1 MGVAG
6 IVAEYNPFHNGHL
19 YHLRQ
24 TKKETGC
31 DHCIAVISGNFVQRG
46 EPALFDKF
54 TRAAMAVQSGVDL
67 VLEIPPANA
76 VSSAEYFSKGAI
88 AVLTATGIV
97 DTLSFGSE
105 TGDLSSLQRVADI
118 LTQPDVKQKIQQLMK
133 TGIPV
138 WQAMEQVAKGYPSTP
153 NDILGVEYLKA
164 LRDSNIKPYAIRR
177 MGTGYHDQQTSG
189 TLPSATAIRQL
200 LSKGESAD
208 ILMPFPPPP
217 VPMASEKELEASM
230 IYALRVKT
238 PEQLKA
244 YADVSEGLENKIYD
258 ACRRFD
264 TLEEIIQ
271 EVKSKR
277 YSYTR
282 IRRILYHIFLD
293 IPSGMR
299 EKAPEFI
306 RVLAFNERG
315 QSLLAQM
322 RKTAK
327 LPVINCYS
335 QKDFIN
341 YATARLDKK
350 ENDLYALALPGKKV
364 FEGGLKAVMVT

>member
-1 MGVAG
+1 MQVVG

-19 YHLRQ
+19 YHVQQ

-31 DHCIAVISGNFVQRG
+31 EHCVAVMSGNFVQRG

-54 TRAAMAVQSGVDL
+54 TRAELAVRHGVDL

-76 VSSAEYFSKGAI
+76 VASAEYFAKGAV
-88 AVLTATGIV
+88 AVLKATGIV
-97 DTLSFGSE
+97 DALSFGSE
-105 TGDLSSLQRVADI
+105 TGDLPSLQRVADT
-118 LTQPDVKQKIQQLMK
+118 LTQPEVKQKIQNLMK

-138 WQAMEQVAKGYPSTP
+138 WQAMEQVAKEYPSTP
-153 NDILGVEYLKA
+153 NDILGIEYLKA
-164 LRDSNIKPYAIRR
+164 LQGSNITPYAIRR
-177 MGTGYHDQQTSG
+177 MGTGYHDQQISG
-189 TLPSATAIRQL
+189 NLPSATAIRQL

-208 ILMPFPPPP
+208 GLMPYPLPSA
-217 VPMASEKELEASM
+217 PMASEKELEASV

-238 PEQLKA
+238 PEQLKG
-244 YADVSEGLENKIYD
+244 YADVSEGLEHRIYD

-282 IRRILYHIFLD
+282 IRRILYNIFLD

-299 EKAPEFI
+299 KKEPEFI
-306 RVLAFNERG
+306 RVLAFHETG
-315 QSLLAQM
+315 QKLLAQM
-322 RKTAK
+322 RKTAT
-327 LPVINCYS
+327 LPVVNCYTK
-335 QKDFIN
+335 QDFVT
-341 YATARLDKK
+341 YETARLDKQ
-350 ENDLYALALPGKKV
+350 ENDLYALALPGNKV
-364 FEGGLKAVMVT
+364 FEGGLKAIMVK